1 MEKRVQGSLTWE
13 FSEVQVALTGFKK
26 LRLNRQHLHRHQTI
40 VAVRAVGGCVELV
53 SMCCLWKRS
62 ASDSA
67 SFSYHRLD
75 LVWKTL
81 EVAVR
86 FLWKRWGAHWGKQ
99 VLNRDVPSAG
109 QTNPPSHWSLADR
122 CCLLGLSRL
131 LSTCSR
137 TVFNIITFLFL
148 FWYLSETHSVFEFSL
163 AASNTLSFLH
173 SSVHHDI
180 TVGTKVG
187 TSASSSSS
195 SVWFLAL
202 FAAVSSL
209 SVWIDGDAAI
219 WNSAELSP
227 LIVVEV
233 APLSVC
239 WMPKA
244 QQ

>member
-109 QTNPPSHWSLADR
+109 QTNPPSYRSLADH

-187 TSASSSSS
+187 TPASSSSS
-195 SVWFLAL
+195 FLSGFL
-202 FAAVSSL
+202 LCLLLCHHWVS
-209 SVWIDGDAAI
+209 A
-219 WNSAELSP
+219 
-227 LIVVEV
+227 
-233 APLSVC
+233 
-239 WMPKA
+239 
-244 QQ
+244 

>member
-109 QTNPPSHWSLADR
+109 QTNPPSHRSLADR
-122 CCLLGLSRL
+122 CCLLGFCPPAPAQSSTSSPFFFFFDTSVRL
-131 LSTCSR
+131 ILC
-137 TVFNIITFLFL
+137 
-148 FWYLSETHSVFEFSL
+148 
-163 AASNTLSFLH
+163 LSFPWLPL
-173 SSVHHDI
+173 
-180 TVGTKVG
+180 TRC
-187 TSASSSSS
+187 
-195 SVWFLAL
+195 L
-202 FAAVSSL
+202 FFTAVSTT
-209 SVWIDGDAAI
+209 I
-219 WNSAELSP
+219 
-227 LIVVEV
+227 
-233 APLSVC
+233 
-239 WMPKA
+239 
-244 QQ
+244 